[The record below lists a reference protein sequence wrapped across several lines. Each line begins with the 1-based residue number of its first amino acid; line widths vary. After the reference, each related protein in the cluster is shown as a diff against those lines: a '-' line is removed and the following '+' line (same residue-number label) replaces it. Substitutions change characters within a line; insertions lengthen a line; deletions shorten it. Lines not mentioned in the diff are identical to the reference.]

1 MVPKYGKLAL
11 GVCLSMAHTSLPN
24 RSLQFRV
31 KAPLSCVNHFPLSKL
46 QVPTLAAVCTF
57 RESWYLPPAAWS
69 KSLRGEAAAFSLAV
83 KFLGF
88 SPLCMFWVS
97 HLWSADFKNIP
108 LAFFFFSVA
117 ISKAKKDHKIIYM
130 MTWDI
135 LPIILRRLTRN
146 QEIATCVNNLL
157 TYLVL
162 YLSLSS
168 FYLNSRSNKWFMKIA
183 QSPSIRYV
191 LLVCTAFCSP
201 QLKQIKILLFSVK
214 ENGEMDFTENQK

>member
-1 MVPKYGKLAL
+1 MKKIYSILAISVHGIYLIGRITKSFNTKGCCWLNQRAFSPSLTPPPTMVLKYGKLAL
-11 GVCLSMAHTSLPN
+11 GVCLSMAHTSMPN

-46 QVPTLAAVCTF
+46 QVPTFAAVCTF

-117 ISKAKKDHKIIYM
+117 ISKAKKIIKSY
-130 MTWDI
+130 I
-135 LPIILRRLTRN
+135 LWLETFFP
-146 QEIATCVNNLL
+146 
-157 TYLVL
+157 
-162 YLSLSS
+162 
-168 FYLNSRSNKWFMKIA
+168 
-183 QSPSIRYV
+183 
-191 LLVCTAFCSP
+191 
-201 QLKQIKILLFSVK
+201 
-214 ENGEMDFTENQK
+214 